1 MSRIISALKD
11 PGTGDARYVGWSGSQ
26 TMKRAPERR
35 PALEAESYQASAISG
50 LPAPAPD
57 HDPHALPGDP
67 SQPDA
72 INWSAGVTNGIS
84 VIPPEGWMSGDPE
97 TSEPPE
103 WKMPLSVPEPS
114 ALRIVPKQSLRE
126 HLAEVDAIADTI
138 EAMDAEELTEEVRAG
153 LARLLLGA
161 VAGTKKKV
169 DATARV
175 MAHLEHRAEAQKAER
190 DLLDKG
196 MKKSLCQLERLS
208 DSVLRVL
215 DAAGL
220 DRIEGDVSTLAR
232 RRNPVSVVADTSLA
246 GPLDR
251 SFVREPRPA
260 PWTEDKTAIRVA
272 IAARHQVPGFAC
284 HQSVRLVRS

>member
-1 MSRIISALKD
+1 MKPA
-11 PGTGDARYVGWSGSQ
+11 TAR
-26 TMKRAPERR
+26 K
-35 PALEAESYQASAISG
+35 PALEAESYQASAVSG

-57 HDPHALPGDP
+57 LDLHALRGYPSRPDP
-67 SQPDA
+67 

-103 WKMPLSVPEPS
+103 CKMPLSVPEPS
-114 ALRIVPKQSLRE
+114 ALRIVPKRSLRE
-126 HLAEVDAIADTI
+126 HVAEVDAIADTI
-138 EAMDAEELTEEVRAG
+138 ETMDAEELTEEARAG

-175 MAHLEHRAEAQKAER
+175 MARLEHRAEAQKAER

-232 RRNPVSVVADTSLA
+232 RRNPVSVVADPSLA

-251 SFVREPRPA
+251 SFLREPRPA

-272 IAARHQVPGFAC
+272 IAAGRQAPGFAC

>member
-1 MSRIISALKD
+1 
-11 PGTGDARYVGWSGSQ
+11 
-26 TMKRAPERR
+26 MKRATARK
-35 PALEAESYQASAISG
+35 ATLEAESCQASAISE
-50 LPAPAPD
+50 LPASAPD
-57 HDPHALPGDP
+57 LPDPYPLPGDP
-67 SQPDA
+67 SQPDP

-84 VIPPEGWMSGDPE
+84 LIPPEGWMSGDPE

-103 WKMPLSVPEPS
+103 LKMPLSVLRPELSAP

-126 HLAEVDAIADTI
+126 HISEVDAIADTI
-138 EAMDAEELTEEVRAG
+138 EAMDAEELTEAARAG
-153 LARLLLGA
+153 LAALLLGA

-169 DATARV
+169 DATAAV
-175 MAHLEHRAEAQKAER
+175 MARLEHRAEAQKAER

-208 DSVLRVL
+208 DYVLRVL

-232 RRNPVSVVADTSLA
+232 RRNPASVVVDTSLA

-272 IAARHQVPGFAC
+272 IAAGRQVPGFAC